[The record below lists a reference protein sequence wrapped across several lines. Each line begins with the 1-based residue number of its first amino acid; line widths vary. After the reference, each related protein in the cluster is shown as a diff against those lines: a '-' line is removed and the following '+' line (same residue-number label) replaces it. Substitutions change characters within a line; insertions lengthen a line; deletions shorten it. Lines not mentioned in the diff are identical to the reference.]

1 MDWKKV
7 CAGFA
12 ALSLG
17 CALAGSAVAPS
28 YAHYPDT
35 AQWTTVLSLP
45 ASAQVVSDL
54 LVAAGQTVLLEP
66 DTENVAITL
75 TSQSGAAEGSLRVTS
90 GTYLTGSLDR
100 TELTIPV
107 GTAQT
112 VNLTLIRTE
121 KGDAITENT
130 TESLTVTWV
139 PKDGGRALYGV
150 FTVTLLPKSQPTEP
164 AAPSEPESTNTD
176 TAETETTAPPVQLS
190 GDAILAYTPTTS
202 AEMPLALAVL
212 ETADTAELTWN
223 GRPFPKGTRY
233 CHGGHWT
240 ILAAADSIRLVLE
253 GSGTM
258 LLELPAG
265 QPEANILTVTVRKGD
280 QTLTQ
285 YVSIAYSGETAP
297 KPGSGPLILTE
308 NGPLDIPAWTKW
320 EGYDGQLGLS
330 RLDSTG
336 GITQWTSVRA
346 EEEGIDVTWDEE
358 GFHLSVS
365 KDTRPP
371 AGTYRLR
378 QVWMFRG
385 QEVRRIDTVFYIS
398 YSTIEVNGGTM
409 Q

>member
-1 MDWKKV
+1 MV
-7 CAGFA
+7 
-12 ALSLG
+12 
-17 CALAGSAVAPS
+17 P
-28 YAHYPDT
+28 P
-35 AQWTTVLSLP
+35 
-45 ASAQVVSDL
+45 
-54 LVAAGQTVLLEP
+54 
-66 DTENVAITL
+66 
-75 TSQSGAAEGSLRVTS
+75 

-164 AAPSEPESTNTD
+164 AAPSEPERTNTN

-223 GRPFPKGTRY
+223 GGPFPKGTRY

-240 ILAAADSIRLVLE
+240 ILAAADSIRLVQE

-265 QPEANILTVTVRKGD
+265 QPEANILTVAVRKGD

-308 NGPLDIPAWTKW
+308 NGPLDIPAWTQW

-371 AGTYRLR
+371 DRKS
-378 QVWMFRG
+378 V
-385 QEVRRIDTVFYIS
+385 V
-398 YSTIEVNGGTM
+398 
-409 Q
+409 